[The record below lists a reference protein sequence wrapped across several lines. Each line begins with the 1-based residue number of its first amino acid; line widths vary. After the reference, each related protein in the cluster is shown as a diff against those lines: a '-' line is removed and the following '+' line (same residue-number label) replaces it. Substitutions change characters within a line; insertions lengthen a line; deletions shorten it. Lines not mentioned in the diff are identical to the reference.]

1 MLPFAPQKRSLLLP
15 HPMPR
20 EVAMHLGVFKRFLRG
35 PDIAGTA
42 FNQRTSIASAPVPS
56 GATRASW
63 GVPPGSLSP
72 PASKLRRETS
82 PAPSTVRMEAEG
94 ELHLT
99 ILRDFVFI

>member
-1 MLPFAPQKRSLLLP
+1 
-15 HPMPR
+15 
-20 EVAMHLGVFKRFLRG
+20 
-35 PDIAGTA
+35 
-42 FNQRTSIASAPVPS
+42 
-56 GATRASW
+56 
-63 GVPPGSLSP
+63 VPPGSLSP